1 MNQTLID
8 LGLFLAF
15 TIYAL
20 GVVYLGTEL
29 QQRKKNN
36 GMPKT

>member
-1 MNQTLID
+1 MQTLID

-29 QQRKKNN
+29 QRKK
-36 GMPKT
+36 GK